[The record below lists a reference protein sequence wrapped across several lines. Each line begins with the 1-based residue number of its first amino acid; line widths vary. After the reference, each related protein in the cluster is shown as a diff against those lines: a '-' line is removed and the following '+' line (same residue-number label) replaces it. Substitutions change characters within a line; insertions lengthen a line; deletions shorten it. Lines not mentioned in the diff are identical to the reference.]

1 MTVLASLRRM
11 TELSNTDHGMRIA
24 AIDVGSNSIHMVI
37 AQVES
42 DGRFHVLDRAK
53 ERVRLGHRTL
63 TSGKLPAEAIEAG
76 MRTLATFKTLAERH
90 GAERIKAVATSAVR
104 EAANGG
110 EFIRRVRDEIGL
122 RVRVIPGREEARLIF
137 LGVAHAIDLATEPT
151 LIVDAGGGSVELILA
166 VDGRPIQL
174 HSTKLGVTRLSEK
187 FLHSDPPTNKELNAL
202 EEYVVSVL
210 KPTLKGMNAY
220 RIRRIVGT
228 SGTMLNLVTVAGHR
242 RGTPPEA
249 HLNNYV
255 VTADEIARVRR
266 QVQKA
271 SYEERTRI
279 KGLDTKRADV
289 VVAGACIAD
298 EILRYLDAEE
308 MVACTWALREGVL
321 LDFIARNPRKI
332 AEVEQFHDP
341 RRRSV
346 ARLLRHLGEENTHG
360 QHVAQLAV
368 ELHDQLGE
376 RLGLPPESRE
386 WLEYASL
393 LHDVGHHIGHRD
405 HHRHSQYLIANGE
418 LLGFRKDEV
427 DMIGLVA
434 RYHQKAVPKDD
445 DEGFGDLSKGDR
457 QIVRGLSALLRVADG
472 LDRTHYSVVKHVAV
486 QRRGAKTVL
495 QLQTEGDDA
504 ELEEG
509 EAMRRLPLL
518 AELLDVDVEIEIL
531 EETYP
536 RRAASV

>member
-1 MTVLASLRRM
+1 
-11 TELSNTDHGMRIA
+11 MRIA
-24 AIDVGSNSIHMVI
+24 AIDVGSNSIHMVV
-37 AQVES
+37 AQIEA

-63 TSGKLPAEAIEAG
+63 TSGKLSAEAIEAG
-76 MRTLATFKTLAERH
+76 MRTLAAFKTLAERH

-122 RVRVIPGREEARLIF
+122 RVKVIPGREEARLIY
-137 LGVAHAIDLATEPT
+137 LGVAHAIDLASEPT
-151 LIVDAGGGSVELILA
+151 LIVDAGGGSVELILVA
-166 VDGRPIQL
+166 DGRPVQL
-174 HSTKLGVTRLSEK
+174 HSTKLGVTRLTEK
-187 FLHSDPPTNKELNAL
+187 FLESDPPTNKELNAL
-202 EEYVVSVL
+202 RDHVFAVL
-210 KPTLKGMNAY
+210 EPTLKGMQRY
-220 RIRRIVGT
+220 RIRRVVGT
-228 SGTMLNLVTVAGHR
+228 SGTMLNLVTIAGHR
-242 RGTPPEA
+242 RGAPPEA

-255 VTADEIARVRR
+255 VSADEIARVRR

-271 SYEERTRI
+271 SYEERLKI
-279 KGLDTKRADV
+279 KGLDGKRADV
-289 VVAGACIAD
+289 IVAGACIAD
-298 EILRYLDAEE
+298 EILQYLEAEE

-332 AEVEQFHDP
+332 AEVEQFGDP

-346 ARLLRHLGEENTHG
+346 ARLLRHLGEENSHG

-368 ELHDQLGE
+368 ELHDQLAD
-376 RLGLPPESRE
+376 RLGLPSESRE

-418 LLGFRKDEV
+418 LLGFRKEEV
-427 DMIGLVA
+427 EIIGLVA

-445 DEGFGDLSKGDR
+445 DEGFGDLGKSDR
-457 QIVRGLSALLRVADG
+457 QIIRGLSALLRVADG
-472 LDRTHYSVVKHVAV
+472 LDRSHYSVVKHVVV
-486 QRRGAKTVL
+486 QSRGSKIVF
-495 QLQTEGDDA
+495 QLITEGDDA

-509 EAMRRLPLL
+509 EGGRRAPLL
-518 AELLDVDVEIEIL
+518 AELLGADVEFEIQ
-531 EETYP
+531 EEP
-536 RRAASV
+536 PAARSASA